1 MIAASVLLLFTLA
14 LIMPMAMSYQ
24 ATPKAEPP
32 LVSCTTAYV
41 GDVNVYLETIGSV
54 LPPAPPTDTQDNS
67 RIAVAFELPE
77 DQVQRVL
84 RKLNAKQ
91 PMIVEAYD
99 RTMQKKIGEG
109 LFTAMDNQIDAGAG
123 TVRCKAIIKAP
134 EDIALLTNM
143 SLNIRVRMET
153 KQAVTLLPLQA
164 VQYRGQG
171 SFVYLIREN
180 KRVTVQP

>member
-1 MIAASVLLLFTLA
+1 
-14 LIMPMAMSYQ
+14 
-24 ATPKAEPP
+24 
-32 LVSCTTAYV
+32 
-41 GDVNVYLETIGSV
+41 
-54 LPPAPPTDTQDNS
+54 
-67 RIAVAFELPE
+67 
-77 DQVQRVL
+77 
-84 RKLNAKQ
+84 
-91 PMIVEAYD
+91 MIVEAYD

-143 SLNIRVRMET
+143 SLNIRVRMEA
-153 KQAVTLLPLQA
+153 KHAVTLLPLQA

-180 KRVTVQP
+180 KRVTVQPVIVGAVDRGLAEIKAGMGPGGALIRNPPDDLIKAGVVPGDTVALDPPYNLKEGSAVRCWPAWEKSR